1 MAFREIYV
9 RTGLIVVLFL
19 LASCANQGDIDTPPI
34 SDQIVSTN
42 STADKVST
50 HIFTLE
56 PSDTPGATFSA
67 KPSLTISSTVHVPM
81 INAVCSEDFSRETIR
96 HPDLTGS
103 IFYSSAI
110 PETLL
115 SRMDPAYG
123 FISLREW
130 LRFESEDKGVLIAGV
145 AFASN
150 SGRAVFV
157 QLADQLELIVAD
169 LFTCD
174 ARRVWTDEEGWLWD
188 GELHGKWMHP
198 IRWGPNDKFII
209 VSSYDQRPN
218 YMIFDLEQEQAYLWQ
233 GECNLLLKSTQSS
246 SLALGCVIADGDT
259 EESQIG
265 ILEWDGSIWWSSEPI
280 EKNYER
286 VVDWAFSPDGD
297 KVLLANE
304 DLDVMIVDSQ
314 GGILSIPVIYNPPI
328 WSNGEFRRGLKW
340 SPDGTMILA
349 YGHSS
354 DDLCP
359 DLVPDPEKNV
369 ERSCWLVFDSE
380 AGTNIWMA
388 KENVSLELDSTWERL
403 RFDFDADFS
412 PDNNWL
418 VMSLMDTPIR
428 YFFVTEIRGETT
440 IVLGNF
446 ASPIVNWRE

>member
-1 MAFREIYV
+1 MVFRKIFV
-9 RTGLIVVLFL
+9 KIGLIVVLFL
-19 LASCANQGDIDTPPI
+19 LVSCAKQGDQFTPTL
-34 SDQIVSTN
+34 STQSVSAN
-42 STADKVST
+42 STT
-50 HIFTLE
+50 TN
-56 PSDTPGATFSA
+56 ATFTA
-67 KPSLTISSTVHVPM
+67 RPSVTISSTMHAPM
-81 INAVCSEDFSRETIR
+81 LNAVCSEEFPKETI
-96 HPDLTGS
+96 HYPDLTGS
-103 IFYSSAI
+103 IFFSLPI

-115 SRMDPAYG
+115 DRMDPAYG

-130 LRFESEDKGVLIAGV
+130 LRFESEDEGGLIAGV

-157 QLADQLELIVAD
+157 QLSDQLELIVAD

-174 ARRVWTDEEGWLWD
+174 AWRVWTDEDGWLWD
-188 GELHGKWMHP
+188 GKLHSKWMHP
-198 IRWGPNDKFII
+198 IRWGPNDKFLI

-218 YMIFDLEQEQAYLWQ
+218 YVIFDLEKEQAYLWQ
-233 GECNLLLKSTQSS
+233 GECNLIMKSTQSS
-246 SLALGCVIADGDT
+246 SLALGCEIAVGDT
-259 EESQIG
+259 EERQIG
-265 ILEWDGSIWWSSEPI
+265 MLEWDGSIWWSSEPI
-280 EKNYER
+280 EENYEQ

-314 GGILSIPVIYNPPI
+314 GIYLRIPVVFDPPI

-340 SPDGTMILA
+340 SPDGTMILV
-349 YGHSS
+349 YGQAS

-359 DLVPDPEKNV
+359 DLVPEPDMNV

-380 AGTNIWMA
+380 TGTNIWMA
-388 KENVSLELDSTWERL
+388 KENVALELESTWERL

-412 PDNNWL
+412 PDNKRL

-446 ASPIVNWRE
+446 APPTVNWRE